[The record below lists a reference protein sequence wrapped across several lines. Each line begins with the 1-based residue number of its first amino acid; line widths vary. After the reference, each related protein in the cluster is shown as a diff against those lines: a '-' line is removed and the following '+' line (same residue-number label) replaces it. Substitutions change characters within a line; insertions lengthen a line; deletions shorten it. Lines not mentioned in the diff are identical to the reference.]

1 MSTKTLRKRIALV
14 AVASLGFG
22 LMSTVPASATGTSLL
37 TNATLAVKSSPSD
50 PSLQV
55 LCTAVT
61 LRAKTCDVFTR
72 LSTVAYAD
80 LNLTVVGTYAA
91 VGSTYVTK
99 ISSVLAVTANPITVA
114 GIATSAVTAA
124 TNAAGST
131 FAALDVDSTSTRI
144 LPTTTTATT
153 PGTIAGITTTT
164 MATITTGNYYLYV
177 QKGTGTTDY
186 VQADDILITLNI
198 GTNVVTPVVA
208 TLDTATTT
216 LYGRVGQ
223 QITISPTADLT
234 TLAAAGR
241 TFPSLR
247 VAASVTSQPA
257 VPTGS
262 SLVYAKIN
270 AVTTLDDDLVFA
282 NTGSTIGTTGENVTT
297 GVAAD
302 ATGPT
307 AINYSGFGNVAV
319 TGTDVTLGTITF
331 TPVAIG
337 TYNVVVWNESSTSGV
352 AALSGAESSQT
363 FTVTVSAGVASI
375 TSTVINAT
383 AAKSAGAE
391 GAEATFG
398 GMGSL
403 VKVTIKDAAGLAAAL
418 APGESVTVDPSG
430 TGDVSNVNNTVV
442 ASVAGAA
449 YALTNADFTAGV
461 AYVNIANATAEV
473 TYTTFT
479 SGTVSN
485 IATSTFVATENVTG
499 EWTVAPTA
507 LSTGWNLAGGA
518 YTVPT
523 VSSVSYSVSAAT
535 ATFLATEYA
544 GIRFFDE
551 DGSIT
556 GLAGASFDRAEL
568 AGTAFTIAVTEKT
581 AAGALYE
588 LSGATV
594 ESDNTKDGL
603 LLVVATA
610 ARDVV
615 AAGVTVSP
623 ANARVATAGSATLVV
638 TVKDQFGVAYANGR
652 VTMSLAGRN
661 GLQAAQSGTTSSTGQ
676 VSFTVTDTALA
687 TSTLTTDTVTITAYD
702 ETNGAS
708 PTTAPVITWS
718 SVAVKTV
725 LLDSDNTTAGVANTT
740 ANVSAGL
747 IQAGLAGPSAS
758 GGLKTISAT
767 VVDTAA
773 LPMIGQACTW
783 TVAGTGAAI
792 LSTTATTYTSTLGV
806 CTTSVY
812 AWIAGTYTITATS
825 GGIAGTATQTFHNAT
840 AATVRSISASVS
852 GNVVTAVVKD
862 RFGNGV
868 AGATVYAIATGGANI
883 GGLFLVSTPVT
894 DKSGSVSWVVTGS
907 GSIKLTT
914 ISPTGTGL
922 ALDQSTAAAGNHVG
936 DVLLPVVFTAAT
948 VGTATTAE
956 TGVGATFSAA
966 GVSSATVTVAADTTT
981 ADAATAAADAAA
993 EATDAANA
1001 ATDAAN
1007 AAAEAADA
1015 ATAAAQDAADA
1026 VAALSVSVTTMVNA
1040 LKKQITSLTALI
1052 IKIQKK
1058 VKA

>member
-1 MSTKTLRKRIALV
+1 MSTKTTFKRVALV

-22 LMSTVPASATGTSLL
+22 VLVSVAPASADSAD
-37 TNATLAVKSSPSD
+37 TN
-50 PSLQV
+50 
-55 LCTAVT
+55 
-61 LRAKTCDVFTR
+61 
-72 LSTVAYAD
+72 
-80 LNLTVVGTYAA
+80 
-91 VGSTYVTK
+91 
-99 ISSVLAVTANPITVA
+99 
-114 GIATSAVTAA
+114 TAA
-124 TNAAGST
+124 KQS
-131 FAALDVDSTSTRI
+131 V
-144 LPTTTTATT
+144 
-153 PGTIAGITTTT
+153 
-164 MATITTGNYYLYV
+164 
-177 QKGTGTTDY
+177 
-186 VQADDILITLNI
+186 
-198 GTNVVTPVVA
+198 
-208 TLDTATTT
+208 TLDTVTTS
-216 LYGRVGQ
+216 YAGRVGQ
-223 QITISPTADLT
+223 QIALNITGTTVAATPAAGAIATISIAAAITSQPSSTVLYPTLLAAT
-234 TLAAAGR
+234 SAIGTGVTVAKGGNTLAAAA
-241 TFPSLR
+241 TN
-247 VAASVTSQPA
+247 AATITDAGSATHTA
-257 VPTGS
+257 VMN
-262 SLVYAKIN
+262 YAGTAATT
-270 AVTTLDDDLVFA
+270 AVTAVTADDL
-282 NTGSTIGTTGENVTT
+282 GSVIFTPN
-297 GVAAD
+297 
-302 ATGPT
+302 ATGT
-307 AINYSGFGNVAV
+307 Y
-319 TGTDVTLGTITF
+319 TI
-331 TPVAIG
+331 
-337 TYNVVVWNESSTSGV
+337 VVWNESSRAIGNATGTGYAGMTMS
-352 AALSGAESSQT
+352 AEPSLSGSESSQT

-391 GAEATFG
+391 GAEASFG
-398 GMGSL
+398 GLGSL

-418 APGESVTVDPSG
+418 APGESVIVDPSG
-430 TGDVSNVNNTVV
+430 TGDVANVNNTVV

-507 LSTGWNLAGGA
+507 LSTGWNLTGGA

-556 GLAGASFDRAEL
+556 GLAGASFDRAVL
-568 AGTAFTIAVTEKT
+568 AAGTFTIAVTEKT

-594 ESDNTKDGL
+594 ESDNAKDGL

-610 ARDVV
+610 ARDVA
-615 AAGVTVSP
+615 AAGITSTP
-623 ANARVATAGSATLVV
+623 ANARVAVAGSTSLVV

-652 VTMSLAGRN
+652 VTFSLTGRN
-661 GLQAAQSGTTSSTGQ
+661 GLQAAQNGTTSSTGQ
-676 VSFTVTDTALA
+676 VTFTVTDTALA

-718 SVAVKTV
+718 SVGVGTV

-747 IQAGLAGPSAS
+747 IQAGLAGPSAT
-758 GGLKTISAT
+758 GGRKTISAT
-767 VVDTAA
+767 ITDTAL

-783 TVAGTGAAI
+783 SVAGTTAAI
-792 LSTTATTYTSTLGV
+792 LSTTVTTYTNTLGV

-812 AWIAGTYTITATS
+812 AWAAGTYTITATS
-825 GGIAGTATQTFHNAT
+825 GGKTGTATQTFHNAT
-840 AATVRSISASVS
+840 AATVRTISASVS

-883 GGLFLVSTPVT
+883 GGSFLVSTPVT
-894 DKSGSVSWVVTGS
+894 DLTGSVSWVVTGS
-907 GSIKLTT
+907 GSVKFTT
-914 ISPTGTGL
+914 INPTGTGL

-936 DVLLPVVFTAAT
+936 DVLLPVVFTATT
-948 VGTATTAE
+948 VGTTTTAE
-956 TGVGATFSAA
+956 TGVGASFSAA

-1026 VAALSVSVTTMVNA
+1026 VAALSTQVSEMVNA
-1040 LKKQITSLTALI
+1040 LKKQITALTNLV

-1058 VKA
+1058 VRA